1 MWLRTCARTTTGWQG
16 GRCSITSDFDLVV
29 LYLFSLHF
37 SWPVAFVLS
46 INLKYCWSYQC
57 ALMLVC
63 DAGLRVRSHEKEA
76 CPSLFYLPRL
86 CTWFVSQG
94 ATASSKKL
102 CGREDSEQENKQFS
116 CDQCDYRCSER
127 SSLTRHMRTHSG
139 EKPFSCDQC
148 DFRSSQRSHLTTHT
162 HAQWREAV
170 FLRPMWLPL
179 LKQK

>member
-1 MWLRTCARTTTGWQG
+1 
-16 GRCSITSDFDLVV
+16 
-29 LYLFSLHF
+29 
-37 SWPVAFVLS
+37 
-46 INLKYCWSYQC
+46 
-57 ALMLVC
+57 MLVC

-76 CPSLFYLPRL
+76 CPGLFYLPRL

-127 SSLTRHMRTHSG
+127 SHLTTHMRTHSG

-148 DFRSSQRSHLTTHT
+148 DYRCSVRSHLNSHMRTHSGEKPFSCDQCDYRCSERGSLTKHMRT
-162 HAQWREAV
+162 HSGEKPFACDQCDYRLCGQSSDNRRGKGERVRLEKWFRSHS
-170 FLRPMWLPL
+170 
-179 LKQK
+179 